1 LIVQSVRSFTAS
13 QSNAMASKKVLNSQL
28 MSGSPNVWDAVHLVS
43 KSLMMKELRNYP
55 MAYYEF
61 KCSVCNTTYG
71 INRDINADGD
81 VAAPNCSKCGLTME
95 RIYSITG
102 ITFKGTGWG
111 KDA

>member
-1 LIVQSVRSFTAS
+1 
-13 QSNAMASKKVLNSQL
+13 MALRKVLNSQS
-28 MSGSPNVWDAVHLVS
+28 MSGLLNAWVVAHLAS
-43 KSLMMKELRNYP
+43 RSLMMPGLENSL

-61 KCSVCNTTYG
+61 KCSVCNSTYG

>member
-1 LIVQSVRSFTAS
+1 
-13 QSNAMASKKVLNSQL
+13 
-28 MSGSPNVWDAVHLVS
+28 
-43 KSLMMKELRNYP
+43 

-61 KCSVCNTTYG
+61 KCSVCSATYG

-81 VAAPNCSKCGLTME
+81 IAAPDCRKCNVITE

-102 ITFKGTGWG
+102 ITFKGIGWG

>member
-1 LIVQSVRSFTAS
+1 MMQ
-13 QSNAMASKKVLNSQL
+13 
-28 MSGSPNVWDAVHLVS
+28 GS
-43 KSLMMKELRNYP
+43 ENYL

-81 VAAPNCSKCGLTME
+81 VGAPNCSKCGLTME

-102 ITFKGTGWG
+102 ITFKGVGWG

>member
-1 LIVQSVRSFTAS
+1 
-13 QSNAMASKKVLNSQL
+13 
-28 MSGSPNVWDAVHLVS
+28 
-43 KSLMMKELRNYP
+43 

-61 KCSVCNTTYG
+61 KCVVCNSTYG

>member
-1 LIVQSVRSFTAS
+1 
-13 QSNAMASKKVLNSQL
+13 MCNS
-28 MSGSPNVWDAVHLVS
+28 
-43 KSLMMKELRNYP
+43 
-55 MAYYEF
+55 
-61 KCSVCNTTYG
+61 TYG

-102 ITFKGTGWG
+102 ITFKGKGWG

>member
-1 LIVQSVRSFTAS
+1 
-13 QSNAMASKKVLNSQL
+13 
-28 MSGSPNVWDAVHLVS
+28 MSGLLNAWDVAHLGS
-43 KSLMMKELRNYP
+43 RLLMMQGLGSYQ

>member
-1 LIVQSVRSFTAS
+1 MMLGSE
-13 QSNAMASKKVLNSQL
+13 NSL
-28 MSGSPNVWDAVHLVS
+28 
-43 KSLMMKELRNYP
+43 

-81 VAAPNCSKCGLTME
+81 VSAPNCSKCGLTME

-102 ITFKGTGWG
+102 ITFKGVGWG